1 MEKID
6 ITKLSIVELKAM
18 FFDRQMEMNEIK
30 KELQL
35 LSVQIQ
41 KKESVG
47 EKVKQVF
54 KQLPKGKK

>member
-35 LSVQIQ
+35 LGVQIQ
-41 KKESVG
+41 KKTPKE
-47 EKVKQVF
+47 VF
-54 KQLPKGKK
+54 KKEKK